1 MEQTKIEQL
10 LWVGL
15 AILPVI
21 VIVVVVLPPIWS
33 TVQVTSRK
41 EDDCYHSPKAAK
53 YIKRVM
59 HRFDEWDVAKT
70 LANQTRRIALR
81 KVVSELQRIREKS
94 ADLKHPYCAETVHKL
109 MITYMDESIDAYV
122 ALLARES
129 DAEVRNKFLRAELT
143 FLVYRTSLSAHFDN
157 LSKLYL
163 SSEQRNDKLDR

>member
-53 YIKRVM
+53 YIKRVR
-59 HRFDEWDVAKT
+59 HRFDEWGAAKT
-70 LANQTRRIALR
+70 LAGPPPLTTLP
-81 KVVSELQRIREKS
+81 KVVAELQQIREMS
-94 ADLKHPYCAETVHKL
+94 AGLKYPYCAETVHKL

-143 FLVYRTSLSAHFDN
+143 FLVYRTSLSALFDN

-163 SSEQRNDKLDR
+163 PPEQRKDKLDR